1 MDYQKLT
8 VAELQKIRKNTI
20 SFKVLAD
27 VEAELKRRQKIK
39 KTSLEKFQDL
49 GLNVKTESKRK
60 KTMKKSELKKIVK
73 EEIKNLK
80 EDEVT
85 HRKFWIIRGNLMAA
99 EAKLKE
105 IIEISD
111 KYKIFTAELPKVKQ
125 SLKIIQSIPE

>member
-85 HRKFWIIRGNLMAA
+85 HRKFWIIRGNLQAA